1 MSNVY
6 NKSRLNTPFP
16 LTPLRDRLLMTNQTL
31 WRSPM
36 TTHFMHH
43 SDAEIA
49 PPPTVGRTG
58 RTAGHVGEAVAIQH
72 CAASCLNRPRERHYA
87 FVCDT

>member
-43 SDAEIA
+43 SDADIA
-49 PPPTVGRTG
+49 PPDGWEDRTNSG
-58 RTAGHVGEAVAIQH
+58 ARG
-72 CAASCLNRPRERHYA
+72 
-87 FVCDT
+87 